1 MSEIDNSSGG
11 KSFAPNYPP
20 LDKGFLNA
28 LFNALTEAVL
38 ATNLDTRMIAYWN
51 RGAESMFGYSA
62 QEVLGRTTEFLYPD
76 VASSRRIHE
85 IAAPVIREQG
95 YWRTE
100 WEFRHRNGSLF
111 PAEATAVPFLQ
122 TGGQTFIVYVI
133 RDITERRRAENEK
146 ARLQE

>member
-1 MSEIDNSSGG
+1 MSEIDNSSDA
-11 KSFAPNYPP
+11 KSFPPDYPP
-20 LDKGFLNA
+20 LDEGFLNA

-38 ATNLDTRMIAYWN
+38 ATNLDTTMIAYWN

-76 VASSRRIHE
+76 VASFRRIHE

-95 YWRTE
+95 YWRAE

-122 TGGQTFIVYVI
+122 AAGETFIVYVI
-133 RDITERRRAENEK
+133 RDITERRRAEE
-146 ARLQE
+146 